1 MPPKK
6 TSANSRTKGSTLGEP
21 TKPSKRMAIKPNL
34 PAPARTTSSLKKSP
48 GEIRRLKAHLQAATS
63 RVEQAEASLI
73 LLRLKPQTE
82 FEDAH
87 VTWFKS
93 EENNLQ
99 GKDKF
104 RPPKGSV
111 IIYPRL
117 ANIWF
122 LCKPNTLT
130 MVAPEFWVPAKGEDV
145 HEYDLYASNAYKDLW
160 QLDTKFLVAR
170 VKSPRVDQFPFY
182 GCLLNNTVFPS
193 TDDENVFYVVQNPD
207 RSYAP
212 YWEYALALWELKA
225 AQGTGQPLVRWVDI
239 DFSKP
244 RPWFCNKWAFTIMR
258 LEAGLPTD
266 IPGDPMKLAMLGA
279 CRDPPYNRAPVSEEE
294 WAKLPGAV
302 GDDEANMSDAVSL
315 PDDIEDGRPTSSTW
329 DPATRLA
336 APVRHEGGEGSGE
349 EVGEEVE
356 APMELEAGEQS
367 EVPPPEIEMEESSQA
382 QHQVEEALFPP
393 SPAESRASP
402 APTSPSQP
410 SPLGQVQQISGTQ
423 PDPPAAADQS
433 PSAAASSPPP
443 TQAAPSTARNFFL
456 PPPAPGAWRGP
467 PSGPRGPP
475 NTREQ
480 SRGFTPAPY

>member
-1 MPPKK
+1 MLVAYKAAEPQAPTLRQNAICLQRRLLPTPGRRAPPSPRPNYQQPEEVAGRN
-6 TSANSRTKGSTLGEP
+6 SA
-21 TKPSKRMAIKPNL
+21 
-34 PAPARTTSSLKKSP
+34 
-48 GEIRRLKAHLQAATS
+48 LKAHLQAATS
-63 RVEQAEASLI
+63 RVEQAEASPV

-104 RPPKGSV
+104 RPPKGSS
-111 IIYPRL
+111 YTPDWRTSGFC
-117 ANIWF
+117 AS
-122 LCKPNTLT
+122 PTLT

-145 HEYDLYASNAYKDLW
+145 HEYDLYAVMHSGNDPCRKLTRTYSGH
-160 QLDTKFLVAR
+160 V
-170 VKSPRVDQFPFY
+170 
-182 GCLLNNTVFPS
+182 PS
-193 TDDENVFYVVQNPD
+193 RNPD

-336 APVRHEGGEGSGE
+336 APVRHEGGEGRGGGRGGGSG
-349 EVGEEVE
+349 G
-356 APMELEAGEQS
+356 AHGAGGRRAVRGAS
-367 EVPPPEIEMEESSQA
+367 PRDRDGGVIPGA
-382 QHQVEEALFPP
+382 AQVEEALFPP

>member
-6 TSANSRTKGSTLGEP
+6 TSANSRAKGSTLGEP
-21 TKPSKRMAIKPNL
+21 RKPSKRMAIKPNL
-34 PAPARTTSSLKKSP
+34 PAPAPTTSSLKKSP

-63 RVEQAEASLI
+63 RVEQAEASPV

-122 LCKPNTLT
+122 LCKPDTLT

-145 HEYDLYASNAYKDLW
+145 HEYDLYAVMHSGNDPCRKLTRTYSGHVPLKSNAYKDLW

-315 PDDIEDGRPTSSTW
+315 PDDIEDGRP
-329 DPATRLA
+329 
-336 APVRHEGGEGSGE
+336 G
-349 EVGEEVE
+349 
-356 APMELEAGEQS
+356 
-367 EVPPPEIEMEESSQA
+367 
-382 QHQVEEALFPP
+382 
-393 SPAESRASP
+393 
-402 APTSPSQP
+402 
-410 SPLGQVQQISGTQ
+410 
-423 PDPPAAADQS
+423 
-433 PSAAASSPPP
+433 
-443 TQAAPSTARNFFL
+443 
-456 PPPAPGAWRGP
+456 
-467 PSGPRGPP
+467 
-475 NTREQ
+475 
-480 SRGFTPAPY
+480 